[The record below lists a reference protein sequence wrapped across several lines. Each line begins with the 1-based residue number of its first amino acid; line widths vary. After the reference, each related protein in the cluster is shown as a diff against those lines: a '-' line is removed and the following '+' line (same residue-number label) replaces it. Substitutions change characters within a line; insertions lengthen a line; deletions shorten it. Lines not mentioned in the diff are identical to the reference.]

1 MDSFIK
7 VGWWGS
13 QKDTLFQYK
22 FAQKH
27 ASNSGK
33 KIFYPYCTS
42 CAINRLLPI
51 VCQEAD
57 VWNGED
63 HL

>member
-1 MDSFIK
+1 MQ
-7 VGWWGS
+7 V
-13 QKDTLFQYK
+13 TLE
-22 FAQKH
+22 
-27 ASNSGK
+27 
-33 KIFYPYCTS
+33 KIFLS
-42 CAINRLLPI
+42 VLHIMRHNRLLPI

>member
-33 KIFYPYCTS
+33 NFFIRIAHHAP
-42 CAINRLLPI
+42 
-51 VCQEAD
+51 
-57 VWNGED
+57 
-63 HL
+63 